1 MLYDICKYLRLY
13 DMVAVCVLSHGDDGV
28 IITADGQKVSYED
41 VEQGI
46 GSGFGRILCW
56 NWIRIQEK
64 KRIQKVKEFTFLF
77 SLLNG

>member
-1 MLYDICKYLRLY
+1 MIYALCKYLRLY

-56 NWIRIQEK
+56 NCIRIQEK

>member
-1 MLYDICKYLRLY
+1 
-13 DMVAVCVLSHGDDGV
+13 MVAVCVLSHGDDGV

-46 GSGFGRILCW
+46 GSGFDRILCW

>member
-56 NWIRIQEK
+56 NWIEIQEK
-64 KRIQKVKEFTFLF
+64 KKEFRK
-77 SLLNG
+77 

>member
-46 GSGFGRILCW
+46 GSGFGL
-56 NWIRIQEK
+56 NWIRIPEK
-64 KRIQKVKEFTFLF
+64 KQKVKWFTCLFLY
-77 SLLNG
+77 

>member
-1 MLYDICKYLRLY
+1 MIYALCKYLRLY

-46 GSGFGRILCW
+46 GPDSVGTGSGS
-56 NWIRIQEK
+56 QK
-64 KRIQKVKEFTFLF
+64 KNQKVKWFTCLFLY
-77 SLLNG
+77 